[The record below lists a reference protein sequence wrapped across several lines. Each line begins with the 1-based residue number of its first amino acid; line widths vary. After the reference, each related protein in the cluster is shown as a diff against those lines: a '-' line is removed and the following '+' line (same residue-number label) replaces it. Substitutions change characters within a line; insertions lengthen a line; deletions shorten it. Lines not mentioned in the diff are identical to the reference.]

1 MSTRT
6 RSWLLAGLLLL
17 PAALLLPSM
26 PALAA
31 DPCSGFGRGLGSM
44 QYAERIAAVA
54 CQESTLWHRPFV
66 DASGGLMGAKVME
79 GEGGLLADR
88 VTPAWQRVAT
98 YWRHP
103 GLLGVASGA
112 GAQDCGA
119 MPGDRLRAASCRA
132 FVLDQPWSAA
142 FVSFVMARAGV
153 PGFRSSGSHSSYVR
167 EAYRAPARSPYLFAD
182 PATTPAGIGDLL
194 CFARSE
200 QRLYG
205 HAGLAAFFASAAGD
219 GGLEMHCDV
228 VVGTGGT
235 DGRISLVGGNVMHAV
250 TLRQLPVNAAGLPS
264 AWPTRTLDGPACSP
278 EQPTACDLNRQD
290 WGVLLKLKSLPAAT
304 APMAPLP
311 TGFAPQPA
319 CCTACVVGAVPAIPR
334 CPVPPPTP

>member
-1 MSTRT
+1 MSTRL
-6 RSWLLAGLLLL
+6 RGWLLAGLLLL
-17 PAALLLPSM
+17 PLSAAH
-26 PALAA
+26 AA
-31 DPCSGFGRGLGSM
+31 DACAGFARGLASM
-44 QYAERIAAVA
+44 QYAERIAGVA

-66 DASGGLMGAKVME
+66 DAGGGLMGARVME
-79 GEGGLLADR
+79 AESGLLADR
-88 VTPAWQRVAT
+88 VTPGWQRVAT

-112 GAQDCGA
+112 GAQDCSA
-119 MPGDRLRAASCRA
+119 MPGDRLRASSCRA

-142 FVSFVMARAGV
+142 FISFVMVRAGL
-153 PGFRSSGSHSSYVR
+153 PGFRSSGSHSTYVR
-167 EAYRAPARSPYLFAD
+167 EAYRFPERSPYVFAD
-182 PATTPAGIGDLL
+182 PSTTPAATGDLL

-205 HAGLAAFFASAAGD
+205 YAGLAAFFASSAGD

-228 VVGTGGT
+228 VVGTGSA

-250 TLRQLPVNAAGLPS
+250 TLRRLPVDGAGLAAG
-264 AWPTRTLDGPACSP
+264 WPRRSLDGPACSP
-278 EQPTACDLNRQD
+278 ESPAACDLNRQD
-290 WGVLLKLKSLPAAT
+290 WGVLLKLKPLAAAVT
-304 APMAPLP
+304 SMAALP

-334 CPVPPPTP
+334 CPVPSSTP